1 VQVDP
6 QVSFGLPCNFLFA
19 LLINHPYGSA
29 SKSTEILFSLQ
40 QNEQEEE
47 YQTSLISSVNI
58 DMLDQLSRVC
68 LEFQEVEG
76 KI

>member
-1 VQVDP
+1 MDLQVK
-6 QVSFGLPCNFLFA
+6 C
-19 LLINHPYGSA
+19 
-29 SKSTEILFSLQ
+29 TEILFSLQ

-68 LEFQEVEG
+68 LEFQEV
-76 KI
+76 